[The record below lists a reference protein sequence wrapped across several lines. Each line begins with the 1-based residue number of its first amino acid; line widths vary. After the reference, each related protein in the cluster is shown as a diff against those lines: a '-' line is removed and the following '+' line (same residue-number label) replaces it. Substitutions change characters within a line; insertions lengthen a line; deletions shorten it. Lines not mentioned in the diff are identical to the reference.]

1 MPIAHSQFPIQQRH
15 PKPPRALTI
24 GNRQLEIGNRP
35 TAFTPVEL
43 MLSLAMV
50 LLLIIGIN
58 YVFRSATDAVSA
70 GESLN
75 NINNDAQGTQ
85 PLLFNDLQNA
95 SKNPP
100 CFIIASQLVMQLKN
114 SDDAKTS
121 SDPAVIPIDNAGNYV
136 AINAKPGNLTNTPID
151 IISPAILGPRNY
163 RSDLLEFF
171 AHGTYQRRSGNDGT
185 YIGSESSND
194 AFIQI
199 GHAALPANDL
209 SNFYGPSST
218 PNNASGLI
226 NGFTVTG
233 VPRTGAYA
241 SDWV

>member
-75 NINNDAQGTQ
+75 NINNDAQATQ

-100 CFIIASQLVMQLKN
+100 CFIIASQLITQFKN
-114 SDDAKTS
+114 ADDAKTS
-121 SDPAVIPIDNAGNYV
+121 SDPTIIPTDNAGGTVNVGNTTV
-136 AINAKPGNLTNTPID
+136 APATNH
-151 IISPAILGPRNY
+151 ISPAILGPRNF
-163 RSDLLEFF
+163 RQDLLKFF
-171 AHGTYQRRSGNDGT
+171 AHANYHRRSGNDGT
-185 YIGSESSND
+185 
-194 AFIQI
+194 
-199 GHAALPANDL
+199 
-209 SNFYGPSST
+209 
-218 PNNASGLI
+218 
-226 NGFTVTG
+226 
-233 VPRTGAYA
+233 
-241 SDWV
+241 